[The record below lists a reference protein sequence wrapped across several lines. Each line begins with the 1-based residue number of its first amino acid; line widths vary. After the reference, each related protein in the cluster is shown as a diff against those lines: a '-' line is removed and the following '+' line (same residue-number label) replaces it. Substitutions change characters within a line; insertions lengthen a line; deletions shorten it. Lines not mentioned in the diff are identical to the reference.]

1 MADPSAGHAGHD
13 PLLIVAFRD
22 DDLSAAERAAVET
35 ILATCPDC
43 AALEADL
50 VVLATATRE
59 LPTPARPRDFR
70 LTAADAARLTT
81 TAPGEPGDPTA
92 RLAGVMTARPTNPDH
107 AHHDR
112 LLVASLADHSLTT
125 NERAA
130 AEALVAVCDD
140 CAALHADFLAL
151 RDATRAMS
159 TPARSRDYMLTAADA
174 ARLRGSGWRRFVAV
188 FGSSRDAFSRPL
200 AVGLTTLGLAGLLLA
215 SVPSML
221 PQSGST
227 SQPSTAGAAAG
238 NGAARPEVGTDSS
251 AGPVPAASAAAA
263 QAPGAAIPSA
273 AAPAA
278 TAPPADA
285 FGPLASAGSSG
296 APIAGDF
303 GVKGVAPSVGEVPTR
318 SSDSAG
324 SEDLPGTSGS
334 VASEAGLPLLVIVS
348 SAFLLVG
355 LAVFAFRWSAR
366 RFRDG

>member
-1 MADPSAGHAGHD
+1 
-13 PLLIVAFRD
+13 
-22 DDLSAAERAAVET
+22 
-35 ILATCPDC
+35 
-43 AALEADL
+43 
-50 VVLATATRE
+50 
-59 LPTPARPRDFR
+59 
-70 LTAADAARLTT
+70 
-81 TAPGEPGDPTA
+81 
-92 RLAGVMTARPTNPDH
+92 
-107 AHHDR
+107 
-112 LLVASLADHSLTT
+112 
-125 NERAA
+125 
-130 AEALVAVCDD
+130 
-140 CAALHADFLAL
+140 
-151 RDATRAMS
+151 
-159 TPARSRDYMLTAADA
+159 
-174 ARLRGSGWRRFVAV
+174 
-188 FGSSRDAFSRPL
+188 
-200 AVGLTTLGLAGLLLA
+200 
-215 SVPSML
+215 
-221 PQSGST
+221 
-227 SQPSTAGAAAG
+227 
-238 NGAARPEVGTDSS
+238 
-251 AGPVPAASAAAA
+251 VPAASAAAA